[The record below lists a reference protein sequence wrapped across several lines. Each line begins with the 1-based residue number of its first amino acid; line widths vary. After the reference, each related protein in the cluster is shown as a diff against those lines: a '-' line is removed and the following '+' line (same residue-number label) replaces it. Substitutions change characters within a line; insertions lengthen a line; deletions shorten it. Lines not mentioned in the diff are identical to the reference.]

1 MKWLFVV
8 SVALLIAVAACG
20 RIESQESRMGQE
32 KHFQG
37 GKHNKE
43 YDHEAFLGKE
53 LKKTFDQLT
62 EKEAK
67 EFLG

>member
-1 MKWLFVV
+1 MKFLSLVV
-8 SVALLIAVAACG
+8 VTLCIARAAGG
-20 RIESQESRMGQE
+20 RLESEESRMGQE

-37 GKHNKE
+37 GKHNTE

-67 EFLG
+67 HILG